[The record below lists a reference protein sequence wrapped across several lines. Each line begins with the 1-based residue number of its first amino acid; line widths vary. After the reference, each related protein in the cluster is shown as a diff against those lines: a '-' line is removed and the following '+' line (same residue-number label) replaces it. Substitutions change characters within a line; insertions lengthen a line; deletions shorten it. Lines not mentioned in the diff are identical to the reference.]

1 MKKVLLPVAVLAA
14 AAAISMIIT
23 ILRPAPLKLEAPDTA
38 VAVKTLTV
46 YAQSADLLVES
57 QGTVLPRT
65 RTQANFRGVRCSTEL
80 SRHSLWLAAPLRR
93 ETFCCSWTLLIT
105 KLPYSGPK
113 HV

>member
-1 MKKVLLPVAVLAA
+1 MKKVLLPIAVLAT

-65 RTQANFRGVRCSTEL
+65 STQLISEVSGAVLTVSPQM
-80 SRHSLWLAAPLRR
+80 WLAVPLRL
-93 ETFCCSWTLLIT
+93 ETFCCS
-105 KLPYSGPK
+105 
-113 HV
+113 